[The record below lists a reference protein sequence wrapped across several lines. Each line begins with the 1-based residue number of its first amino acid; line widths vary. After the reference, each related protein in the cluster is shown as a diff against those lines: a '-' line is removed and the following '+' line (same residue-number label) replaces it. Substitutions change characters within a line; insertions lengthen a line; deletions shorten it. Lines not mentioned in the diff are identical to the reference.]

1 MAIDIDKLTVA
12 EFKKLAKALNE
23 GLLFEQAKASTVIA
37 HPVNPA
43 IGKFC
48 VVRCR
53 YAGVHAGLV
62 VQANAEFVELA
73 NARRLWSWKSKFT
86 LSEGA
91 TEGFEPAN
99 SKVGC
104 PISVVLTASDV
115 CELIPCTEKA
125 KKTIEACHE

>member
-1 MAIDIDKLTVA
+1 MDINSLTIGEAKELAALFGGIPQA
-12 EFKKLAKALNE
+12 EVP
-23 GLLFEQAKASTVIA
+23 T
-37 HPVNPA
+37 NPA

-53 YAGVHAGLV
+53 NAGVHAGLV
-62 VQANAEFVELA
+62 VQANTEFVELKD
-73 NARRLWSWKSKFT
+73 ARRLWSWKSRFT

-91 TEGFEPAN
+91 TLGFDPNN

-104 PISVVLTASDV
+104 PISVILTASDV
-115 CELIPCTEKA
+115 CELIPCTEVA